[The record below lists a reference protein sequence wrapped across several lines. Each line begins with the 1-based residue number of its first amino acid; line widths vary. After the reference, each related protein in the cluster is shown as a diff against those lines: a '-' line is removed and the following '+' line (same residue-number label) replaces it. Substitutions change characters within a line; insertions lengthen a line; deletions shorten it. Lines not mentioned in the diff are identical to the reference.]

1 MQISETTK
9 KAIINHAQ
17 AVAPNECCGFLVS
30 DDMDGLVFYYTC
42 QNQASDPQ
50 NYFEISSDDWIE
62 AEKMGEIIAIVHSHP
77 NGEPK
82 LSLADRQLQ
91 DLLGL
96 DFILAAPPFIKAA
109 RRDTP
114 PFIKGA
120 GGIFD
125 LHFFPKIPP
134 LIGREFI
141 HSKADCYTIFKDFY
155 YLSGADLPDYYREDD
170 WWEKGQNLYLA
181 NMERYGFKRL
191 ENGENLQ
198 IGDVILMQVGANV
211 PNHAGIYIGNQM
223 VLHHSPKRLSKR
235 DLYDGYWLKHTHSI
249 WRLNEWQRSQ
259 LDFTVALRHLDRVSS
274 SM

>member
-1 MQISETTK
+1 MKLSELNQ
-9 KAIINHAQ
+9 KAILNHAQ
-17 AVAPNECCGFLVS
+17 DSAPNECCGFLVS
-30 DDMDGLVFYYTC
+30 DDMDGLVFYYPC
-42 QNQASDPQ
+42 QNVATDPQ

-62 AEKMGEIIAIVHSHP
+62 AEKLGEITAIVHSHP
-77 NGEPK
+77 NGKPT
-82 LSLADRQLQ
+82 LSLADRQMQ

-96 DFILAAPPFIKAA
+96 DFWLACDNA
-109 RRDTP
+109 
-114 PFIKGA
+114 
-120 GGIFD
+120 
-125 LHFFPKIPP
+125 LHYFPKILP
-134 LIGREFI
+134 LVGREFS
-141 HSKADCYTIFKDFY
+141 HNKTDCYTIFKDFY
-155 YLSGADLPDYYREDD
+155 YLAGLDLPDYYRENE

-211 PNHAGIYIGNQM
+211 PNHAGIYIGNQI

-259 LDFTVALRHLDRVSS
+259 LDFTVALRHLDRASN